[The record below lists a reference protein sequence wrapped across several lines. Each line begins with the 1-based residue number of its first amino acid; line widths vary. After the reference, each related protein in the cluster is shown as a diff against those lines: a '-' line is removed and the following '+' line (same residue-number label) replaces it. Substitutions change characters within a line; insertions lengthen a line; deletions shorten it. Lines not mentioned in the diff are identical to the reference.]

1 MKRGMRSILLLC
13 FSSIFFVSFAQESQQ
28 GKKPESFA
36 ERHELELKWTNFLML
51 AGGLGYLIKKNGT
64 PFLEVRSR
72 KIREDI
78 VQAEEVRQDAE
89 RRAAEVDR
97 RLAGL
102 ESEIAALRAESKK
115 EAEVEK
121 ERMRQQTLL
130 EIAKVRIHAEQEIA
144 ASGKTA
150 RAELKQYAA
159 ELAIGLAEQKL
170 RARMTPGTQE
180 ALVRGFVRD
189 LDGLSSAAAA
199 TPAQH

>member
-1 MKRGMRSILLLC
+1 MKRGVRLLLMLC
-13 FSSIFFVSFAQESQQ
+13 CGTAFFVGFAQESQA

-36 ERHELELKWTNFLML
+36 ERYELELKWANFLIL
-51 AGGLGYLIKKNGT
+51 AGGLGYLIRKHGG
-64 PFLEVRSR
+64 PFLADRSR

-102 ESEIAALRAESKK
+102 ESEIAALRAESQK
-115 EAEVEK
+115 EAEAEK
-121 ERMRQQTLL
+121 QRIEQQTPL
-130 EIAKVRIHAEQEIA
+130 EIAKVLTHAQQEIA
-144 ASGKTA
+144 AAGKTA
-150 RAELKQYAA
+150 QTELKKYAA

-170 RARMTPGTQE
+170 RARMTPATEE

-189 LDGLSSAAAA
+189 VDSLSP
-199 TPAQH
+199 PAQPTPH

>member
-1 MKRGMRSILLLC
+1 MKRGARVLLMLC
-13 FSSIFFVSFAQESQQ
+13 CGTVFVGFAQESQE

-36 ERHELELKWTNFLML
+36 ERYELELKWANFLIL
-51 AGGLGYLIKKNGT
+51 AGGLGYLIRKYGG
-64 PFLEVRSR
+64 PFLADRAQ

-102 ESEIAALRAESKK
+102 ESEIAGLRAESQK
-115 EAEVEK
+115 EAGAEK
-121 ERMRQQTLL
+121 ARIEQQTPL
-130 EIAKVRIHAEQEIA
+130 EIAKVLAHAQQEIGA
-144 ASGKTA
+144 AGKTA
-150 RAELKQYAA
+150 QAELKKYAA

-170 RARMTPGTQE
+170 RARMTPATEE

-189 LDGLSSAAAA
+189 VDSLSP
-199 TPAQH
+199 PAQPTQH

>member
-1 MKRGMRSILLLC
+1 MTRGARLLLMLC
-13 FSSIFFVSFAQESQQ
+13 CGAFFFDGFAQESQE

-36 ERHELELKWTNFLML
+36 ERHELELKWANFLIL
-51 AGGLGYLIKKNGT
+51 AGGIGYLIKKNGG
-64 PFLEVRSR
+64 PFLETRSR

-102 ESEIAALRAESKK
+102 ESEIAALRAESQK
-115 EAEVEK
+115 EAEA
-121 ERMRQQTLL
+121 ERERIRQQTPL
-130 EIAKVRIHAEQEIA
+130 EIAKVRAHAEQEIA
-144 ASGKTA
+144 AAGKTA

-189 LDGLSSAAAA
+189 IDGLTSTAAA
-199 TPAQH
+199 TPTQP